1 MPGYIDYCR
10 AAIPSRNAE
19 PAIKAA
25 SDSYALALS
34 LSGKPPPL
42 AESSSIL
49 ANFFGTIRCYARG
62 KYKAFRPSL
71 GTTQTRGCWF
81 GTDCLRC
88 RKTRKRRSG
97 CRPLDGTANVFVG
110 SRKRRCHLHSSSCHP
125 ARMGRKGVGVPL
137 ETSSSRWMSDSRF
150 FASHISYVGFNKVT
164 QLAGNEMVNWGG
176 TGELHS
182 QSPTRSLCL

>member
-1 MPGYIDYCR
+1 MSRWSLLLTSLSTDHCRLKRSRISEIRRYHVDQQPCTPSPKPGKSTR
-10 AAIPSRNAE
+10 HSQ
-19 PAIKAA
+19 
-25 SDSYALALS
+25 SSYALALS
-34 LSGKPPPL
+34 VSGKPSPA

-97 CRPLDGTANVFVG
+97 CRPLDGTANVFLG
-110 SRKRRCHLHSSSCHP
+110 SHKRRYHMHSSSCHS

-150 FASHISYVGFNKVT
+150 FRQSYLV
-164 QLAGNEMVNWGG
+164 
-176 TGELHS
+176 ELL
-182 QSPTRSLCL
+182 T